1 MNSILGQRQN
11 CGVKKKAI
19 KDDFLPQ
26 LNILR
31 DDLAGNDCEGGAES
45 KDIANGEE

>member
-1 MNSILGQRQN
+1 M
-11 CGVKKKAI
+11 KKKAI

-31 DDLAGNDCEGGAES
+31 DHLAGNDFEGGTES
-45 KDIANGEE
+45 KDIANGKDWLLIYN